1 MGFGNEPSKIR
12 NDRLWKRFLI
22 FEFSSDNGS
31 RKNEDFYVTEKIRFV
46 FSVPVHESET
56 RSDALVRGCNVT
68 AILVCLPNSILPLA
82 VTRTKLTIHLQTLE
96 ATLLPS
102 PLPALS
108 VPSSLQRITRSEKSK
123 YYSRDVR

>member
-22 FEFSSDNGS
+22 FEFSSDNGW

-46 FSVPVHESET
+46 FSVHRYTKVKRARMHSFV
-56 RSDALVRGCNVT
+56 DATLDCDP
-68 AILVCLPNSILPLA
+68 LPNSILPLA

-102 PLPALS
+102 PLPALP
-108 VPSSLQRITRSEKSK
+108 VPSNLQRITRSEKSK